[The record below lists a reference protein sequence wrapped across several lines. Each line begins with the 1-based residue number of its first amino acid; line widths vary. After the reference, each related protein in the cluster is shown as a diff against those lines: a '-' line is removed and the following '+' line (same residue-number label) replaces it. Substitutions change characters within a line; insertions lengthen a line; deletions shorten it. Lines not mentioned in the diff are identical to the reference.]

1 MNTQILQK
9 CLDELKK
16 DEPNIE
22 YIKGMLETLI
32 LLSNPL
38 IPIINNTKEQYVTEK
53 VKELVR
59 TETISDEEIALEK
72 YNSGLTGRITN

>member
-16 DEPNIE
+16 EQPNIE

-32 LLSNPL
+32 LLSNPI
-38 IPIINNTKEQYVTEK
+38 IPIINNTKEQHVTEQ
-53 VKELVR
+53 VKELVEDVPAYLR
-59 TETISDEEIALEK
+59 AGPIGGI
-72 YNSGLTGRITN
+72 N